1 MPAVTPGGPRPREIL
16 RSPVFL
22 LLALVAMAPPAIQ
35 LLETNTRILY
45 GLAIWS
51 GVLWAM
57 LLYRLFAD
65 REDLSFRWALG
76 TVLFTTF
83 VAFPMLELYV
93 WLPPNVTG
101 WFLRSDSLGL
111 RFTGFSLGVG
121 VREEVFKALPLL
133 ALAVLTGHMRNPV
146 NGLVLGMMSGVGFA
160 VAENVYFVFQ
170 TLDSALAAVQETG
183 ALGYLVVPIYN
194 NVVRM
199 AMTPFLHGCFS
210 GIVGYFIS
218 RAVTDRSRRLA
229 FLVFG
234 LGLAAFLHGLYD
246 TLVGHS
252 PLLGMVV
259 EAATFFLL
267 MTYIL
272 RARGL
277 QSARQLGGGVFNRRL
292 LARAPGPF
300 TWQLRGLAGAVEGR
314 SFPLDGAPIAIGR
327 DAQRCAVHVP
337 EMTVSRHHVSLSPEG
352 PGAWRLTC
360 VSSCLPVFVNGME
373 VDRAVVRPGDTVGI
387 GTSVLRIESVGSDA
401 RLVPLPNVE
410 PRGSDDRN

>member
-1 MPAVTPGGPRPREIL
+1 MPAEAPGGFRHRDIL
-16 RSPVFL
+16 QSPVFL
-22 LLALVAMAPPAIQ
+22 FLALVAIAPPAIQ

-57 LLYRLFAD
+57 LLYRLFGD
-65 REDLSFRWALG
+65 RQLPFRWALG

-111 RFTGFSLGVG
+111 RFAGFSLGVG
-121 VREEVFKALPLL
+121 VREELFKAMPLL
-133 ALAVLTGHMRNPV
+133 AMAVLTGYMRNPI
-146 NGLVLGMMSGVGFA
+146 NGIVLGLMSGVGFA

-210 GIVGYFIS
+210 GIFGYFIA
-218 RAVTDRSRRLA
+218 RAATDRPRRVF

-234 LGLAAFLHGLYD
+234 LALSAVLHGMYD
-246 TLVGHS
+246 TLVGTS
-252 PLLGMVV
+252 PLLGMAV
-259 EAATFFLL
+259 EGASFFLL
-267 MTYIL
+267 MTLIL
-272 RARGL
+272 RARGMR
-277 QSARQLGGGVFNRRL
+277 SPWQLGGGVFNRRKR
-292 LARAPGPF
+292 ARASSNA
-300 TWQLRGLAGAVEGR
+300 WQLRGLAGSVEGR
-314 SFPLDGAPIAIGR
+314 MFPLDGHELSIGR
-327 DAQRCAVHVP
+327 DWRRCAVHVP
-337 EMTVSRHHVSLSPEG
+337 EMTVSRQHASLSPQG
-352 PGAWRLTC
+352 HGRWRLTC
-360 VSSCLPVFVNGME
+360 VSSCLPVFVNGTE
-373 VDRAVVRPGDTVGI
+373 VDEAVVKPGDTLTL
-387 GTSVLRIESVGSDA
+387 GTSSLIIEPAGG
-401 RLVPLPNVE
+401 E
-410 PRGSDDRN
+410 PIEIKAPSTN